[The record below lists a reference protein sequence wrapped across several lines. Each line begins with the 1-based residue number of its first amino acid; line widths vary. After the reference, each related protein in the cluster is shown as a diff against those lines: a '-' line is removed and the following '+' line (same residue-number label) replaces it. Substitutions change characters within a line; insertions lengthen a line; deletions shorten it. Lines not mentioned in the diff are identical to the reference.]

1 MKSKLLAVLI
11 TALFATPIA
20 YAQGTTA
27 PKDSGTTKDRPAA
40 SGSKGDAMKSDKG
53 TAASAKGQAK
63 SDAAKSDTKE
73 SKKKGDGK
81 SPDSVITGKIKTGFI
96 KDKIVRSRNYNV
108 DTKDGVVTVKG
119 KARTQAELD
128 RALEIAKSTSG
139 VKDVKNEVQ
148 LMASAGSKA
157 GAAKSD
163 GKSGTSSS
171 SKSGTSASSAPK
183 GDAKKDTSATTTS
196 KGSATTK

>member
-1 MKSKLLAVLI
+1 MKTKLLAVLI
-11 TALFATPIA
+11 TALFATPVA

-27 PKDSGTTKDRPAA
+27 PKDSGTAKDRPAA
-40 SGSKGDAMKSDKG
+40 SSSKGDAMKSDKG

-63 SDAAKSDTKE
+63 ADA
-73 SKKKGDGK
+73 KKKDG
-81 SPDSVITGKIKTGFI
+81 SPDAVITGKIKSGFI

-108 DTKDGVVTVKG
+108 DTKDGMVTVKG
-119 KARTQAELD
+119 KARTKAELD

-148 LMASAGSKA
+148 LMASADSKA

-163 GKSGTSSS
+163 GKSGTTSS
-171 SKSGTSASSAPK
+171 SKSGTSASGAPK
-183 GDAKKDTSATTTS
+183 ADAKKDTSATTTS